1 VIYEIECD
9 KPYKLPDHHNQ
20 FGEAWWNDGHTEEEV
35 NVPIYENCG
44 TEDEQIQ
51 DYFET
56 WLDNNEDVGY
66 ERLP

>member
-1 VIYEIECD
+1 MYEIKMKFWC
-9 KPYKLPDHHNQ
+9 N
-20 FGEAWWNDGHTEEEV
+20 AGHTEEVV

-44 TEDEQIQ
+44 EDEQIQ

>member
-1 VIYEIECD
+1 MYTIGMKFWC
-9 KPYKLPDHHNQ
+9 N
-20 FGEAWWNDGHTEEEV
+20 AGHTEEVV
-35 NVPIYENCG
+35 NVPIYEECG

-56 WLDNNEDVGY
+56 WLENNEDAGY